1 MELRED
7 LWDYSLFLQTRN
19 VGHRGVFVLGKAL
32 QCPAL
37 FQSPLF
43 SDSPQSWGDGVR
55 IRKRIKFWIERFIN
69 LARELWFLGNLV
81 PPLP

>member
-1 MELRED
+1 M
-7 LWDYSLFLQTRN
+7 
-19 VGHRGVFVLGKAL
+19 LGKAL

-55 IRKRIKFWIERFIN
+55 IRKRIKFWIERLVIN
-69 LARELWFLGNLV
+69 SAGDLSFSGTQFHHYTENHFLKQMHFGNGLLAERV
-81 PPLP
+81 MTVQ